1 MANTFINRISGS
13 IGTSEQTVYTAG
25 TGITTTLIGVS
36 VASRVQTNILVD
48 VRVTK
53 TGGAS
58 AYLCTGS
65 LVTPGSNVI
74 LVGGDQKVVL
84 TAGDSVLVKSS
95 VDLSADVVLSA
106 LEIN

>member
-13 IGTSEQTVYTAG
+13 IGTTEQTVYTVPGG
-25 TGITTTLIGVS
+25 TTTTLIGVS
-36 VASRVQTNILVD
+36 VASRIQSNIMVD

-53 TGGAS
+53 TGGSS

-65 LVTPGSNVI
+65 LVTPGSNII

-84 TAGDSVLVKSS
+84 TAGDEVLVKSD
-95 VDLSADVVLSA
+95 VETSADVVLSA